1 MSNSNHSIDELLA
14 WLDGKSRTFGHG
26 CVVAYDQRK
35 TNKLLS
41 QIYIERF
48 NSTNGYLP
56 LINQTM
62 DSGDASKEFLS
73 NLKLSAPKL
82 LFSNADLD
90 DSRATLTMDF
100 VGGLIMTVLYS
111 EGAAARIS
119 RIQKILPI
127 GGPQLSM
134 VLDLERVKGAVG
146 DTGQVALKIA
156 EGREYKANFVLGD
169 IPQEQVGAQFKLL
182 FEGLRDD
189 QKIFPLGTL
198 SGDLNGPL
206 TPESFEIRT
215 MPAPGATRRGADNY
229 GHGAVLLFVRLKGDA
244 DISYPGSGSDFKYPI
259 PADKNGKEYTGTV
272 LLSSRVLFN
281 DLIAPH
287 AEADIGHG
295 IKFKPYAGG
304 TDIASSLQA
313 TAGGLVYNEF
323 EVFRDLG
330 NRENVRLIADYNF
343 EFSKGKPFT
352 VQKNGDGLIAEW
364 NPHLTTSYW
373 FKEVKADW
381 FDDEKTGTLECGAN
395 TKISIKARL
404 DTDGVVVFE
413 SDSTS
418 RLVWIYTKVDQE
430 LRGLTYSNGDGDDY
444 FTSSLKR
451 QLSSHFDNFL
461 HRITAP
467 NIDTFLI
474 RNLLFPGHNALQLHD
489 VYVPGDLAL
498 FGHIDPLRTTVVV
511 SPLQVT
517 LLPGA
522 SQKFTLDPAPSDAN
536 WSVRSTEPGETNVG
550 TIDAS
555 GVYKAPAASSLKEGS
570 MTVVVTGKGKLDGQ
584 DVTSSAL
591 VSVMEHTVT
600 VSPIFEICESA
611 KEVALTAGIMGSGNP
626 AWSLKTPALGG
637 KLSTNAGG
645 ECVYTAAPVSS
656 DRDVM
661 YVETVQVKN
670 PTANDTIEVQL
681 LVLRPLSINMPV
693 LVSEDSKP
701 ETGQVQLHVGSK
713 NGPVVPPPGAICK
726 LLVSGGGTLSPTGVF
741 KEPANAKGFAV
752 ISVVI
757 PGDFSDH
764 NGFIVLP
771 LPLSAYADISRRA
784 SDSIQAHA
792 MAAAPDLP

>member
-62 DSGDASKEFLS
+62 KSGEYSMELLS

-90 DSRATLTMDF
+90 ASRATLTMDF
-100 VGGLIMTVLYS
+100 VGGLIMTVLTS
-111 EGAAARIS
+111 GGAAARID
-119 RIQKILPI
+119 RILKVLPV

-134 VLDLERVKGAVG
+134 VLDLEKVKGAVG

-169 IPQEQVGAQFKLL
+169 MPQEQVGAQFKLF

-206 TPESFEIRT
+206 TPEAFEIRT

-259 PADKNGKEYTGTV
+259 PADRNGKEYTGTV

-281 DLIAPH
+281 DLIGPH
-287 AEADIGHG
+287 AATDIGNG
-295 IKFKPYAGG
+295 IKFKSYAGG
-304 TDIASSLQA
+304 NDLASSLQA

-323 EVFRDLG
+323 EVYRKTGD
-330 NRENVRLIADYNF
+330 RENVRLVADYNF
-343 EFSKGKPFT
+343 EFSSGPFV
-352 VQKNGDGLIAEW
+352 VQKSGDGLSAEW
-364 NPHLTTSYW
+364 NPSFSTSYW
-373 FKEVKADW
+373 FKHVKADW
-381 FDDEKTGTLECGAN
+381 PDSEKTGTLECGAN
-395 TKISIKARL
+395 TAISIKARL
-404 DTDGVVVFE
+404 DTNGVVVFD
-413 SDSTS
+413 SDLKS
-418 RLVWIYTKVDQE
+418 RTVHITTKVDQE
-430 LRGLTYSNGDGDDY
+430 LYGLTYSNGDGDDY
-444 FTSSLKR
+444 FTSSLKN
-451 QLSSHFDNFL
+451 QLSGQFDNFL

-467 NIDTFLI
+467 NVDTFLI

-498 FGHIDPLRTTVVV
+498 FGHIDPLRTTVAV

-522 SQKFTLDPAPSDAN
+522 SQKFTLDPAPSGAS

-584 DVTSSAL
+584 DVTASAL

-600 VSPIFEICESA
+600 VSPIFQVCDA
-611 KEVALTAGIMGSGNP
+611 GAGVALTAGIMGSGNP
-626 AWSLKTPALGG
+626 AWALKTPALGG

-645 ECVYTAAPVSS
+645 ECVYTSALSS
-656 DRDVM
+656 PDRDAM
-661 YVETVQVKN
+661 YIETVQVKN
-670 PTANDTIEVQL
+670 PTANDTVETQL
-681 LVLRPLSINMPV
+681 LVLRPLSINLPV
-693 LVSEDSKP
+693 LISKDSKP
-701 ETGQVQLHVGSK
+701 ETGQVQLHVESK
-713 NGPVVPPPGAICK
+713 NGPVLPPPGAICK

-771 LPLSAYADISRRA
+771 LPLSTYADISRRA
-784 SDSIQAHA
+784 SDLIQAHA
-792 MAAAPDLP
+792 IAAAPDLP